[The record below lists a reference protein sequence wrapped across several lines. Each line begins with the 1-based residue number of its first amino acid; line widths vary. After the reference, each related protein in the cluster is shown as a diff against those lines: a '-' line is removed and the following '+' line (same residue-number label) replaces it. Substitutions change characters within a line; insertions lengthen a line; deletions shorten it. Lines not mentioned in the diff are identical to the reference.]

1 MKKNK
6 IFVLAAA
13 TLVLGG
19 FALLKSQNMV
29 KNHWA
34 NDEIQQRKNK
44 KILYFNPSI
53 YPDVEEIKKPTYAA
67 FFTEVTDQISN
78 SKNTFLKA
86 DQIIDYD
93 DVSTAIIK
101 EYCLNNEA
109 DFAIVPKVKY
119 FKVGLGKYVFSSQV
133 VVSMKLYNSEGQLIS
148 ESQYDTYKKN
158 KRLLGSA
165 ENFIKLGTRGA
176 LKDVLK
182 TIKTQKTLPITT
194 S

>member
-53 YPDVEEIKKPTYAA
+53 YPDVEEIKNPTYAA